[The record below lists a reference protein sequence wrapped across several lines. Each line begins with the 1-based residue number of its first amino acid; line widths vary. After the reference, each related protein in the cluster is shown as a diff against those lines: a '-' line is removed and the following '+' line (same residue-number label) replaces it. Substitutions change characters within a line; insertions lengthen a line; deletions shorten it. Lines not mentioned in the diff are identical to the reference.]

1 MKKVSIIIPIYNAA
15 KYLTATLDSILSQS
29 YKDWTCVLVNDGST
43 DNSLAICEQYMAK
56 DSRFVVFTKPN
67 EKSADMARA
76 YGIERVKTAWIM
88 YLDADDVLEPT
99 YIENMI
105 ARQQETGADVVS
117 PTMVYCEH
125 ELEGE
130 IWRLPCAPIVYDDVL
145 SGKEACVHTINGW
158 CLTTNGMLYRTE
170 LNDGI
175 VRGHYMNSDEF
186 SSRQILFKA
195 GKVAF
200 SRAMYIYRQ
209 YGESSS
215 RKVSPRL
222 FERWIVDKHIEDFV
236 FEHYEDNKEVERAAV
251 CARFFNMLY
260 LLYILWKQKSLMQS
274 AQYQWLMMGGGFAY
288 NTLNKKRLQKYL
300 PKHFMLFMHGYGW
313 FKLMAIAYHKL
324 RELRGLAPYE
334 VK

>member
-29 YKDWTCVLVNDGST
+29 YKDWTCVCVNDGST
-43 DNSLAICEQYMAK
+43 DDSQNIIDK
-56 DSRFVVFTKPN
+56 FVKIDSRFQSVRKPN
-67 EKSADMARA
+67 SGCADLPIA
-76 YGIERVKTAWIM
+76 YGMEMSDTPFCMFIGH
-88 YLDADDVLEPT
+88 DDVLET
-99 YIENMI
+99 DFLSKQLM
-105 ARQQETGADVVS
+105 RQQETGADVVS

-130 IWRLPCAPIVYDDVL
+130 IWRLPCAPIGYDDVL
-145 SGKEACVHTINGW
+145 SGKEACVYTINGW

-175 VRGHYMNSDEF
+175 VRGHYMNSDEY
-186 SSRQILFKA
+186 SSRQILYKA
-195 GKVAF
+195 DKVAF
-200 SRAMYIYRQ
+200 SRAKYFYRQ
-209 YGESSS
+209 HGESIS

-222 FERWIVDKHIEDFV
+222 FERWIVDKLIEDFV

-260 LLYILWKQKSLMQS
+260 LLYILWKSKSLMQN

-300 PKHFMLFMHGYGW
+300 PKHYMLFMHGYGW